1 VRTAGKAAAV
11 KLEKR
16 RFGKRLF
23 VEATVVDADGNW
35 VPGFDGVLKAE
46 AKGAL
51 GFKAICNGDATSV
64 ESFTAPRMKAFHG
77 KLVAVFEGDGDE
89 VSVAFED

>member
-16 RFGKRLF
+16 RFGKLLF

-51 GFKAICNGDATSV
+51 AFKAICNGDATSV
-64 ESFTAPRMKAFHG
+64 ESFTVPRMKAFHG
-77 KLVAVFEGDGDE
+77 KLVAVFEGAGDE
-89 VSVAFED
+89 ASVAFED